1 MTEKRL
7 RALAYSIAQF
17 GLDKK
22 TADFVMQ
29 KLNKKQLKSFVMY
42 YKKALAKQTI
52 AVTSAGEL
60 SGAHMDELKQRYKNM
75 KLHIEIDPSLG
86 AGIKIRHDDTIIDFT
101 FKKYINDTIA
111 KLNA

>member
-1 MTEKRL
+1 MNEKQL

-52 AVTSAGEL
+52 KITTAGEL
-60 SGAHMDELKQRYKNM
+60 ASSEKEELKQLYKNM
-75 KLHIEIDPSLG
+75 KLDIEIDASLG

-111 KLNA
+111 KLNI

>member
-1 MTEKRL
+1 MNDKQL
-7 RALAYSIAQF
+7 RTLAYSIAQF

-22 TADFVMQ
+22 TTDFVMQ
-29 KLNKKQLKSFVMY
+29 KLNKRQLKSFVMY

-52 AVTSAGEL
+52 GVTSASEL
-60 SGAHMDELKQRYKNM
+60 TSAQKEDLKQLYSNM
-75 KLHIEIDPSLG
+75 KLNIEINPDLG

-111 KLNA
+111 TLNT